1 MLIHLCVLVQTKKL
15 KAEKDAARQKEK
27 KCRDAFLLMLAE
39 NVEIDS
45 RSRWREAQALLQS
58 DARYKNV
65 EDAREREELF
75 NVSSCCCVYMFVCV
89 YILYVF
95 SRTH

>member
-1 MLIHLCVLVQTKKL
+1 
-15 KAEKDAARQKEK
+15 
-27 KCRDAFLLMLAE
+27 LAE

-75 NVSSCCCVYMFVCV
+75 NVSSCCCLCVCM
-89 YILYVF
+89 YILCVCF
-95 SRTH
+95 VRMFARTLTMTSITYQDLL